1 MQIKKLTKDQL
12 IHSIETFENLLENK
26 VRIRTFKNW
35 TIGAFVNHL
44 SKLKQELK
52 TRG

>member
-1 MQIKKLTKDQL
+1 MQINKMTKEQL
-12 IHSIETFENLLENK
+12 IYSIETFENLLQNK
-26 VRIRTFKNW
+26 VRIRTYKNW

-44 SKLKQELK
+44 AKLKQELK

>member
-1 MQIKKLTKDQL
+1 MQINKMTKDQL

-26 VRIRTFKNW
+26 VRIRTFKSW
-35 TIGAFVNHL
+35 TIGVFIVHL
-44 SKLKQELK
+44 AKLKQELK